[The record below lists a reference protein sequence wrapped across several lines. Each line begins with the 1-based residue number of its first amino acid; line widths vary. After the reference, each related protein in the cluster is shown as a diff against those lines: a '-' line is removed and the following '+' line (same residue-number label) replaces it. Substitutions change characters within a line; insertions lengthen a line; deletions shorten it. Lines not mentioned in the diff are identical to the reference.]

1 MSLSEMTHQ
10 DASVFCEK
18 TVSPLE
24 METSAYSD
32 ETVSL
37 EVTESPITSDTDAS
51 LHGPRRGTGTLQL
64 AIIVFYSVSGGP
76 FGIEEAVR
84 SAGAF
89 FCLLGFLIAPFIWSV
104 QEATMT
110 AELGSAYP
118 DASGGVA
125 WVEEAFGQRAGYT
138 CGFLSFVSGT
148 ADTAI
153 YPLLFLDYVFQVVN
167 ADDLPNWIQYAACTV
182 FAVILSYINY
192 RGLSLVGN
200 LTTVICFIS
209 MSPFIV
215 ALLLGLFKIQPR
227 LWFRMP
233 DNTDGSSTLGAIL
246 WRPFLN
252 SLFWNLNSFDSAAS
266 FSAEVEDVYSFPR
279 AMYWSVLL
287 VAGSYLIPLLTVLGI
302 SDAPQSA
309 WVDGYMASAIST
321 VGGIWLERWLVFAA
335 AITNIALF
343 QAEMASDSYQVMG
356 MATKGY
362 LPAIFSTRSRY
373 GTPTYGIL
381 LGLSIVLL
389 MSVTNLESIIELLNF
404 DYAISLLMEYAA
416 FIKLRMSKPELH
428 RPYRIPFGT
437 FGCCLL
443 MMPSFAFT
451 LLVMGLAS
459 KYTMAFGLVSV
470 IIPLGIFQMKRSKCV
485 PKMYSRVSSN
495 VAEDDVIPS

>member
-1 MSLSEMTHQ
+1 
-10 DASVFCEK
+10 
-18 TVSPLE
+18 
-24 METSAYSD
+24 
-32 ETVSL
+32 
-37 EVTESPITSDTDAS
+37 
-51 LHGPRRGTGTLQL
+51 
-64 AIIVFYSVSGGP
+64 
-76 FGIEEAVR
+76 
-84 SAGAF
+84 
-89 FCLLGFLIAPFIWSV
+89 
-104 QEATMT
+104 
-110 AELGSAYP
+110 
-118 DASGGVA
+118 
-125 WVEEAFGQRAGYT
+125 
-138 CGFLSFVSGT
+138 
-148 ADTAI
+148 
-153 YPLLFLDYVFQVVN
+153 VFQVVN

>member
-1 MSLSEMTHQ
+1 
-10 DASVFCEK
+10 
-18 TVSPLE
+18 
-24 METSAYSD
+24 
-32 ETVSL
+32 
-37 EVTESPITSDTDAS
+37 
-51 LHGPRRGTGTLQL
+51 
-64 AIIVFYSVSGGP
+64 
-76 FGIEEAVR
+76 
-84 SAGAF
+84 
-89 FCLLGFLIAPFIWSV
+89 
-104 QEATMT
+104 MT